1 MILKKHCPNI
11 LRERYSNDSWVPC
24 YTVALAFCL
33 IFAAASPN
41 CASAGSG
48 PLPGIKPLDENGR
61 MQISPEDRCPVC
73 GMKVIRYPKFAGA
86 IQLHSNAT
94 FYFCS
99 TGCMIRSWM
108 HPAIYLGITPN
119 ELKQP
124 VVKEYFTGRHVDA
137 RSIIFVFGSDVI
149 GPMGPALV
157 PVMDENYLKAF
168 KKRHGWKSQFL
179 LNDMDDD
186 KWLEMTGRKIEK

>member
-1 MILKKHCPNI
+1 MLPERSFSDSWI
-11 LRERYSNDSWVPC
+11 LRL
-24 YTVALAFCL
+24 TVALIVWLVVSTANT
-33 IFAAASPN
+33 IGASDGQGPAA
-41 CASAGSG
+41 
-48 PLPGIKPLDENGR
+48 GIKPLDENGR

-86 IQLHSNAT
+86 IQLHNSAT
-94 FYFCS
+94 YYFCS

-108 HPAIYLGITPN
+108 HPEIYLGTTPS

-124 VVKEYFTGRHVDA
+124 VVKEYFTGRQVDG

-157 PVMDENYLKAF
+157 PVMDEDYLKVF
-168 KKRHGWKSQFL
+168 KKRHGAKSQFL

-186 KWLEMTGRKIEK
+186 KWLEMTGRKMKN

>member
-1 MILKKHCPNI
+1 MLPKRVPS
-11 LRERYSNDSWVPC
+11 ESWVLGLM
-24 YTVALAFCL
+24 VALIVWLVFTTANT
-33 IFAAASPN
+33 IGASD
-41 CASAGSG
+41 GKG
-48 PLPGIKPLDENGR
+48 PLAGVLPLDENGR

-86 IQLHSNAT
+86 IQLRNSAT

-108 HPAIYLGITPN
+108 HPEIYLGTTQT

-124 VVKEYFTGRHVDA
+124 VVKEYFTGRQVDG

-157 PVMDENYLKAF
+157 PVMDENYLKVF
-168 KKRHGWKSQFL
+168 KKRHGGKLQFL
-179 LNDMDDD
+179 LNNMNDD
-186 KWLEMTGRKIEK
+186 KWFEMTGRKIEK

>member
-1 MILKKHCPNI
+1 MISKKHRPNI
-11 LRERYSNDSWVPC
+11 LRERSSKDSWALRC
-24 YTVALAFCL
+24 AVALAFCL
-33 IFAAASPN
+33 IFSAANPIG
-41 CASAGSG
+41 ASAGSG
-48 PLPGIKPLDENGR
+48 PLPGVKPLDENGR

-86 IQLHSNAT
+86 IQLRNSAT

-108 HPAIYLGITPN
+108 HPAIYLGATPT

-124 VVKEYFTGRHVDA
+124 VVKEYFTGRQVDA

-157 PVMDENYLKAF
+157 PVMDENYLKVF
-168 KKRHGWKSQFL
+168 KKRHGGKSQFL
-179 LNDMDDD
+179 LNEMDDD
-186 KWLEMTGRKIEK
+186 KWLEMTDRKIEK

>member
-1 MILKKHCPNI
+1 MISKKHRPNI
-11 LRERYSNDSWVPC
+11 LREGGANDSWVLIL
-24 YTVALAFCL
+24 TVAFAACL
-33 IFAAASPN
+33 ILTAANPI
-41 CASAGSG
+41 CASDGKG
-48 PLPGIKPLDENGR
+48 PLAGVKPLDENGR

-86 IQLHSNAT
+86 IELRNSAT

-108 HPAIYLGITPN
+108 HPEIYLGTTQT

-124 VVKEYFTGRHVDA
+124 VVKEYFTGRQVDG

-157 PVMDENYLKAF
+157 PVMDENYLKVF
-168 KKRHGWKSQFL
+168 KKRHGGKSRFL

>member
-1 MILKKHCPNI
+1 MISKKHRPNI
-11 LRERYSNDSWVPC
+11 LCERSSNDAWVLRFR
-24 YTVALAFCL
+24 VALAVCL
-33 IFAAASPN
+33 IITAANPI
-41 CASAGSG
+41 CASAGKG
-48 PLPGIKPLDENGR
+48 PFPGVKPLDENGR

-86 IQLHSNAT
+86 IELRNSAT

-108 HPAIYLGITPN
+108 HPAIYLGTTPT

-124 VVKEYFTGRHVDA
+124 VVQEYFTGRQVDG

-157 PVMDENYLKAF
+157 PVMDENSLKIF
-168 KKRHGWKSQFL
+168 KKRHGGKSQFL
-179 LNDMDDD
+179 LNDMDGD
-186 KWLEMTGRKIEK
+186 KWLEMTGRNTEK